1 VSVIGKSG
9 AFGIVPA
16 YMAVHWVSELQHLH
30 LSHAIFKPENGLQP
44 LLCHPCW
51 CAVSLASVPPLSMI
65 AFSHWSPSCTRI
77 PSRFA
82 QSAAVLLRQLKA
94 SAPFRLSFTA
104 ANSDMPAKGHAGGLP
119 SAGGP
124 PSAAQKVSMRF
135 AGVMPKEDIGAA
147 TFLKKHPEFD
157 GRNCV
162 IAIFDTGVDPG
173 AAGLAKTPEGLPK
186 ILDLVDGTGSG
197 DVDMSKE
204 VEAEAVGVLKGLH
217 GKKLLV
223 NSSWS
228 NPTGKWRVG
237 AKRLFELYPSKCK
250 KFVAGKRKVWP
261 MRHPW
266 ALQDKLNKQ
275 EG

>member
-1 VSVIGKSG
+1 
-9 AFGIVPA
+9 
-16 YMAVHWVSELQHLH
+16 MAVHWVSELQHLH

-44 LLCHPCW
+44 LPCHPCW
-51 CAVSLASVPPLSMI
+51 CAVSLASVSASASMI
-65 AFSHWSPSCTRI
+65 AFSYLSPSSTRI

-94 SAPFRLSFTA
+94 SAPSRISFTA
-104 ANSDMPAKGHAGGLP
+104 ASSDMPAKGHAGSP
-119 SAGGP
+119 TSGP
-124 PSAAQKVSMRF
+124 QKGSTRF
-135 AGVMPKEDIGAA
+135 AGAMPKEDIGAA

-162 IAIFDTGVDPG
+162 IAIFDTGVDPA

-204 VEAEAVGVLKGLH
+204 VEAEAFGVLQGLH
-217 GKKLLV
+217 GMKLLV

-237 AKRLFELYPSKCK
+237 AKPLFELYPSKCK
-250 KFVAGKRKVWP
+250 TFVREKRKVWP

-266 ALQDKLNKQ
+266 ALQDKLHK
-275 EG
+275 